1 VSRYEAREYSPEVN
15 GPVIFRVM
23 PQLDVPRRL
32 LFDMR
37 EGREVRSGPVRS
49 EQGVESV
56 LTIIWGGA
64 VREDGTRKVLAWYEM
79 DARGTVSAQQ

>member
-1 VSRYEAREYSPEVN
+1 VNRYEAREYSPEVN
-15 GPVIFRVM
+15 GPVTFRVV

-37 EGREVRSGPVRS
+37 EGREVLSGPVRG
-49 EQGVESV
+49 EQGVDSV
-56 LTIIWGGA
+56 ITIIWGGA

-79 DARGTVSAQQ
+79 DAGDAVGAPQ